1 MNNNLKCK
9 EIFSSRFSELMKEHF
24 PPINNHKEEKQTKQT
39 AREDF
44 ELLQKLDAD
53 KANDVNGKTRVPIQ
67 NWSKPV

>member
-44 ELLQKLDAD
+44 ELLQKFY
-53 KANDVNGKTRVPIQ
+53 R
-67 NWSKPV
+67 